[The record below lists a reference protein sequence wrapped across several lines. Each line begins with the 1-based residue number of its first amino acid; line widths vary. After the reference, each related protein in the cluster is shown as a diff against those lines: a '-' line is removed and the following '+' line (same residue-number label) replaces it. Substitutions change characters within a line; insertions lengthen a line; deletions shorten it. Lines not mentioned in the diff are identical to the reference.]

1 MVVAV
6 ERVRIPVG
14 VEMFDA
20 RVSGPA
26 DGPLVLLLHGFPQT
40 SAMWRRQLEA
50 LGAAGFRAVAP
61 DQRGYS
67 PGARPGDDDRY
78 VLDRLVA
85 DVLAMADEMGGHAFH
100 LVGHDWG
107 GMVAWRLAARHPQRL
122 RTLAVL
128 STPHPAALRRALAGE
143 DGSDQRR
150 RSAYI
155 ALFRAP
161 GAAQALAAAD
171 GAGLRRLFSSTGLP
185 AGEEQPHL
193 EVLADAGAVSAAL
206 AWYRA
211 NDVEVLASFEPVTT
225 PTLYV
230 WGNDDPALG
239 PEAARFTADHV
250 EGPYRFEV
258 LDGVGHWIAETAPE
272 QLEQLLVEHLGGP
285 PAPPR

>member
-1 MVVAV
+1 MVEQVG
-6 ERVRIPVG
+6 IPVG
-14 VEMFDA
+14 VETFQVRMA
-20 RVSGPA
+20 GPE
-26 DGPLVLLLHGFPQT
+26 DGPLVLLLHGFPQV

-50 LGAAGFRAVAP
+50 LADAGFRAVAP

-67 PGARPGDDDRY
+67 PAARPDDDDRY

-85 DVLAMADEMGGHAFH
+85 DVLALADDIGGHTFH

-107 GMVAWRLAARHPQRL
+107 GMVAWRLAQRHPQRV
-122 RTLAVL
+122 RTLTVL

-155 ALFRAP
+155 ALLRAP
-161 GAAQALAAAD
+161 GAAEALTAAG

-185 AGEEQPHL
+185 AGEEEPHL
-193 EVLADAGAVSAAL
+193 AALADTVALSAAL

-211 NDVEVLASFEPVTT
+211 NGAEMLDSAEPVTV

-230 WGNDDPALG
+230 WGSDDPALG

-250 EGPYRFEV
+250 DGPYRFEV

-272 QLEQLLVEHLGGP
+272 RLIKLLLEHLGAA
-285 PAPPR
+285 PASRR

>member
-1 MVVAV
+1 MTVVV
-6 ERVRIPVG
+6 EHARIPVG
-14 VEMFDA
+14 VETFDA

-67 PGARPGDDDRY
+67 PGARPDDDERY

-85 DVLAMADEMGGHAFH
+85 DVVAMADEMGGHTFH

-122 RTLAVL
+122 RTLTVL
-128 STPHPAALRRALAGE
+128 STPHPAALSRALAGE

-161 GAAQALAAAD
+161 GAAQALAAAE
-171 GAGLRRLFSSTGLP
+171 GAGLRQLFSSTGLP

-193 EVLADAGAVSAAL
+193 EALTQPGALSAAL

-211 NDVEVLASFEPVTT
+211 NQADMLTSTGPVTT
-225 PTLYV
+225 PTLFV

-250 EGPYRFEV
+250 DGPYRFEV
-258 LDGVGHWIAETAPE
+258 LDGVGHWISETAPE
-272 QLEQLLVEHLGGP
+272 RLEQLLLEHLGGP
-285 PAPPR
+285 PAPPG

>member
-1 MVVAV
+1 MAV

-85 DVLAMADEMGGHAFH
+85 DVLAMADEMGGHTFH

-107 GMVAWRLAARHPQRL
+107 GMVAWRLAQRHPQRL

-150 RSAYI
+150 RSAYV

-211 NDVEVLASFEPVTT
+211 NDVEVLASSEPVTT

-239 PEAARFTADHV
+239 PEA
-250 EGPYRFEV
+250 
-258 LDGVGHWIAETAPE
+258 
-272 QLEQLLVEHLGGP
+272 
-285 PAPPR
+285 

>member
-1 MVVAV
+1 MVVTV

-67 PGARPGDDDRY
+67 PGARPDDDDRY

-85 DVLAMADEMGGHAFH
+85 DVLAVADEMGGHTFH

-107 GMVAWRLAARHPQRL
+107 AMVAWRLAQRHPHRL
-122 RTLAVL
+122 RTLTVL

-143 DGSDQRR
+143 DDSDQRR

-161 GAAQALAAAD
+161 GTAQALAAAD

-211 NDVEVLASFEPVTT
+211 NDVEVLASSEPVTT

-258 LDGVGHWIAETAPE
+258 LDGVGHWIAETAAE
-272 QLEQLLVEHLGGP
+272 QLEHLLMEHLGGP